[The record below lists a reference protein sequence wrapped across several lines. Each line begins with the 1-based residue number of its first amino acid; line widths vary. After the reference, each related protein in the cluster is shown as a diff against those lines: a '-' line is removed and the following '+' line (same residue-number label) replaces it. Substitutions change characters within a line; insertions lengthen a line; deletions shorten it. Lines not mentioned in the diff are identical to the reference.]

1 MAAGLLLMSALYGN
15 GLADRLAV
23 RNARAAQRDIYAE
36 LRLQLG
42 DDDIKVLFAHAADD
56 HFFGF
61 CVIFKTNRRVFFR
74 KTHDALR
81 DLIFVALVL
90 RDDGHT
96 HLRGGVCD
104 AVQCDLACGCA
115 ERIARV
121 DAGKLRDS
129 ADIARSD
136 GLYIFLLFAAHHD
149 GFADALRIS
158 GAHVDERGLCGDF
171 AGEHLYV
178 GEFADERVCNGLED
192 DGSRGGIFLN
202 GNLNGVAVYVYA
214 DFRALIR
221 RARGEPAKAVHKLL
235 HAAHKHSVAAEYGRD
250 GAAFNTLGNTDD
262 NLFRREFFAG
272 EIFLEQLVARF
283 GDGLVNG
290 GTQTLKTGAHVR
302 HIYLYR
308 LAAGVIVRLI
318 FQHIDIFICLAVLK
332 IRHNNRADG
341 RAEARL

>member
-1 MAAGLLLMSALYGN
+1 MN
-15 GLADRLAV
+15 GL
-23 RNARAAQRDIYAE
+23 
-36 LRLQLG
+36 
-42 DDDIKVLFAHAADD
+42 H
-56 HFFGF
+56 
-61 CVIFKTNRRVFFR
+61 
-74 KTHDALR
+74 
-81 DLIFVALVL
+81 
-90 RDDGHT
+90 
-96 HLRGGVCD
+96 
-104 AVQCDLACGCA
+104 
-115 ERIARV
+115 
-121 DAGKLRDS
+121 
-129 ADIARSD
+129 
-136 GLYIFLLFAAHHD
+136 
-149 GFADALRIS
+149 
-158 GAHVDERGLCGDF
+158 
-171 AGEHLYV
+171 
-178 GEFADERVCNGLED
+178 GLED
-192 DGSRGGIFLN
+192 DGAVADPSY

-235 HAAHKHSVAAEYGRD
+235 HAAHKHSVAAEHGRN

-332 IRHNNRADG
+332 IRHNNRQTDG
-341 RAEARL
+341 RSSPLNLRTLYRSRNLHRTGRLQRKS

>member
-1 MAAGLLLMSALYGN
+1 MT
-15 GLADRLAV
+15 
-23 RNARAAQRDIYAE
+23 
-36 LRLQLG
+36 
-42 DDDIKVLFAHAADD
+42 VLP
-56 HFFGF
+56 
-61 CVIFKTNRRVFFR
+61 TRSVFP
-74 KTHDALR
+74 
-81 DLIFVALVL
+81 
-90 RDDGHT
+90 
-96 HLRGGVCD
+96 
-104 AVQCDLACGCA
+104 
-115 ERIARV
+115 
-121 DAGKLRDS
+121 
-129 ADIARSD
+129 
-136 GLYIFLLFAAHHD
+136 
-149 GFADALRIS
+149 
-158 GAHVDERGLCGDF
+158 GAHVDERGLRGDF

-235 HAAHKHSVAAEYGRD
+235 HAAHKHSVAAEYGRN

-308 LAAGVIVRLI
+308 LPP
-318 FQHIDIFICLAVLK
+318 
-332 IRHNNRADG
+332 
-341 RAEARL
+341 E